1 MAVYVVNLV
10 IDQGADFTQTF
21 NLEDDASASGL
32 DLTGYTGAAQLRKHP
47 SSTKKYDFV
56 VNFPDRGNGIVR
68 IDMTDTVTSGI
79 KAGRYLYDILLTAS
93 GGSRTRIVEGSA
105 LVREGATKV

>member
-21 NLEDDASASGL
+21 NLSDDASDSPL
-32 DLTGYTGAAQLRKHP
+32 DLDGYTGAAQLRKHP
-47 SSTKKYDFV
+47 SSTKKYDFTV
-56 VNFPDRGNGIVR
+56 DFPDRDNGIVR
-68 IDMTDTVTSGI
+68 VNMTDTVTSGI
-79 KAGRYLYDILLTAS
+79 KAGRYIYDLLLTAS
-93 GGSRTRIVEGSA
+93 GGTRTRIVEGSA

>member
-21 NLEDDASASGL
+21 NLEDDASGGAL
-32 DLTGYTGAAQLRKHP
+32 DLAGYAGAAQLRKH
-47 SSTKKYDFV
+47 SSSKKKYDFAV
-56 VNFPDRGNGIVR
+56 AFPDRANGIVR
-68 IDMTDTVTSGI
+68 IDMTDGVTTGI
-79 KAGRYLYDILLTAS
+79 KAGRYVYDILLTDS

>member
-21 NLEDDASASGL
+21 NLEDDASASAL

-47 SSTKKYDFV
+47 SSTKKYDFTV
-56 VNFPDRGNGIVR
+56 AFPDMDNGIVR

-79 KAGRYLYDILLTAS
+79 KAGRYIYDLLLTAS

>member
-21 NLEDDASASGL
+21 NLSDDASDSPL
-32 DLTGYTGAAQLRKHP
+32 DLDGYTGAAQLRKHP
-47 SSTKKYDFV
+47 SSTKKYDFTV
-56 VNFPDRGNGIVR
+56 DFPDRDNGIVR

-79 KAGRYLYDILLTAS
+79 KAGRYIYDLLLTAS
-93 GGSRTRIVEGSA
+93 GGTRTRIVEGSA

>member
-21 NLEDDASASGL
+21 NLSDDASDSPL
-32 DLTGYTGAAQLRKHP
+32 DLDGYTGAAQLRKHP
-47 SSTKKYDFV
+47 SSTKKYDFTV
-56 VNFPDRGNGIVR
+56 DFPDRDNGIVR
-68 IDMTDTVTSGI
+68 VNMTDTVKTGI
-79 KAGRYLYDILLTAS
+79 KAGRYIYDLLLTAS
-93 GGSRTRIVEGSA
+93 GGTRTRIVEGSA

>member
-21 NLEDDASASGL
+21 NLEDDASASAL
-32 DLTGYTGAAQLRKHP
+32 YLTGYTGAAQLRKHP
-47 SSTKKYDFV
+47 SSTKKFDFTV
-56 VNFPDRGNGIVR
+56 AFPDRDNGIVR

-79 KAGRYLYDILLTAS
+79 KAGRYLYDILLTAA

>member
-1 MAVYVVNLV
+1 
-10 IDQGADFTQTF
+10 
-21 NLEDDASASGL
+21 
-32 DLTGYTGAAQLRKHP
+32 
-47 SSTKKYDFV
+47 
-56 VNFPDRGNGIVR
+56 
-68 IDMTDTVTSGI
+68 MTDTVTSGI

>member
-21 NLEDDASASGL
+21 NLEDDASASAL

-47 SSTKKYDFV
+47 SSTKKYDFTV
-56 VNFPDRGNGIVR
+56 AFPDRDIGIVR

>member
-21 NLEDDASASGL
+21 NLSDDASDSPL
-32 DLTGYTGAAQLRKHP
+32 DLDGYTGAAQLRKHP
-47 SSTKKYDFV
+47 SSTKKYDFTV
-56 VNFPDRGNGIVR
+56 DFPDRDNGIVR
-68 IDMTDTVTSGI
+68 IDMTDTVTTGI
-79 KAGRYLYDILLTAS
+79 KAGRYIYDLLLTAS
-93 GGSRTRIVEGSA
+93 GGTRTRIVEGSA

>member
-21 NLEDDASASGL
+21 NLEDDASASAL

-47 SSTKKYDFV
+47 SSTKKYDFTV
-56 VNFPDRGNGIVR
+56 DFPDRDNGIVR

-79 KAGRYLYDILLTAS
+79 KAGRYIYDLLLTAS
-93 GGSRTRIVEGSA
+93 GGTRTRIVEGSA